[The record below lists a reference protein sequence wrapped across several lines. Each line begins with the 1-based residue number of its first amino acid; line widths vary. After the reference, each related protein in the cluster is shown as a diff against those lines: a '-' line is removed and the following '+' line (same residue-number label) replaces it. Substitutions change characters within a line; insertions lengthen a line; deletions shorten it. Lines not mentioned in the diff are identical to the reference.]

1 MSLMSSAVQ
10 SPQAT
15 LAQPVQAPVVKVP
28 EKPARLIVVST
39 NFARQEFLLEKATV
53 VIGRTDDND
62 VVLNHRSISRH
73 HSKIVREAAL
83 YRELVASGTIKE
95 QSEMISGA
103 LSATLNVS
111 AGIQPQFAAAALTVT
126 AD

>member
-1 MSLMSSAVQ
+1 MKQDTSSPAYLWARHQ
-10 SPQAT
+10 ERLEAEAQAKAQAE
-15 LAQPVQAPVVKVP
+15 LA
-28 EKPARLIVVST
+28 
-39 NFARQEFLLEKATV
+39 
-53 VIGRTDDND
+53 
-62 VVLNHRSISRH
+62 
-73 HSKIVREAAL
+73 KIVREAAL